1 MKGLRVTKIVRQIKF
16 EGALNE
22 LETKNCLQRQSWA
35 GCLRR
40 ALVFMWGGEPQGGE
54 WSVLFC
60 GSFLVLGS
68 IDRIFSV
75 TRQ

>member
-40 ALVFMWGGEPQGGE
+40 ALVFMWGGEPQGG
-54 WSVLFC
+54 
-60 GSFLVLGS
+60 GSGQFFFVGVSWFLVVLTE
-68 IDRIFSV
+68 FSV
-75 TRQ
+75 